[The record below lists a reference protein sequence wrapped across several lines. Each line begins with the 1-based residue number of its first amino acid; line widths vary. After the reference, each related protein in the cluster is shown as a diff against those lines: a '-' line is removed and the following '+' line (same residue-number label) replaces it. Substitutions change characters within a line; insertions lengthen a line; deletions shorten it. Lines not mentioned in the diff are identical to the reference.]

1 MCSKLNQVMIQIYDS
16 YSKEYKEVKTRS
28 INMYVCGI
36 TTSDYCHLGHAF
48 SSVSFEILDRFLS
61 SKGFNV
67 NRIQNFTDVD
77 DKIIAKSLEEKI
89 SADEVSEKYIDAFFQ
104 DMDELGVKRANHY
117 PKATDEIDNIIEFIK
132 KLEERN
138 MTYSINGSIYFRVS
152 KFDKYGK
159 LSSRDIKNSLSGTRV
174 NENLNK
180 ESVGDF
186 ALWKSSKPDEPSW
199 DSPWGK
205 GRPGWHI
212 ECSSMVLNTIGD
224 TVDIHGGGIDLIF
237 PHHENEIAQSE
248 SLNGK
253 KFANIWMHNGM
264 VKIQGEKMS
273 KSLGNLIKL
282 KDALEIFG
290 ADLLRMWILS
300 SHYRKP
306 LLYDEKIINSFS
318 KPLKRIKDA
327 INAISI
333 NSDNKLESS
342 KEFDKFNLA
351 LSNDLNTSVALS
363 QIISLSKKINNFSK
377 EFDISIAQNDLKQM
391 LEITGL
397 CQKTKSE
404 TNNNEFIDREI
415 DDLLEKR
422 NEFRKSKEFI
432 MADKIRDQLLEKG
445 IEIIDNGFKSTWKK
459 T

>member
-1 MCSKLNQVMIQIYDS
+1 
-16 YSKEYKEVKTRS
+16 
-28 INMYVCGI
+28 
-36 TTSDYCHLGHAF
+36 
-48 SSVSFEILDRFLS
+48 
-61 SKGFNV
+61 
-67 NRIQNFTDVD
+67 
-77 DKIIAKSLEEKI
+77 
-89 SADEVSEKYIDAFFQ
+89 
-104 DMDELGVKRANHY
+104 
-117 PKATDEIDNIIEFIK
+117 
-132 KLEERN
+132 
-138 MTYSINGSIYFRVS
+138 
-152 KFDKYGK
+152 
-159 LSSRDIKNSLSGTRV
+159 
-174 NENLNK
+174 
-180 ESVGDF
+180 
-186 ALWKSSKPDEPSW
+186 
-199 DSPWGK
+199 
-205 GRPGWHI
+205 
-212 ECSSMVLNTIGD
+212 
-224 TVDIHGGGIDLIF
+224 
-237 PHHENEIAQSE
+237 
-248 SLNGK
+248 
-253 KFANIWMHNGM
+253 
-264 VKIQGEKMS
+264 
-273 KSLGNLIKL
+273 
-282 KDALEIFG
+282 
-290 ADLLRMWILS
+290 MWILS

-377 EFDISIAQNDLKQM
+377 EFDISIAQNDLKKM

>member
-1 MCSKLNQVMIQIYDS
+1 MIQIYDS
-16 YSKEYKEVKTRS
+16 YSKKYKEVNSKS
-28 INMYVCGI
+28 INIYVCGI

-61 SKGFNV
+61 SQGFDV
-67 NRIQNFTDVD
+67 TRIQNFTDVD
-77 DKIIAKSLEEKI
+77 DKIIAKSLEEEI
-89 SADEVSEKYIDAFFQ
+89 STEDVSKKYIKAFFE
-104 DMDELGVKRANHY
+104 DMDALGVKRANLY
-117 PKATDEIDNIIEFIK
+117 PKATDEISNIIEFIK
-132 KLEERN
+132 KLEKKN
-138 MTYSINGSIYFRVS
+138 LTYSINGSIYFRVS
-152 KFDKYGK
+152 KFEKYGM
-159 LSSRDIKNSLSGTRV
+159 LSSRDISNSLSGTRV
-174 NENLNK
+174 NDNLNK
-180 ESVGDF
+180 ESDGDF
-186 ALWKSSKPDEPSW
+186 ALWKSSKPDEPFW
-199 DSPWGK
+199 ESPWGK

-282 KDALEIFG
+282 KDAIKIFG
-290 ADLLRMWILS
+290 VDLLRMWILS

-327 INAISI
+327 KNLIPAAGEK
-333 NSDNKLESS
+333 KLESK
-342 KEFDKFNLA
+342 KEFDEFNLA

-363 QIISLSKKINNFSK
+363 QIISLSKKINNSK
-377 EFDISIAQNDLKQM
+377 NELDISFAQSNLNKM

-397 CQKTKSE
+397 CQNIE
-404 TNNNEFIDREI
+404 DENNDKNIFIDIEI
-415 DDLLEKR
+415 EHLIDKR
-422 NEFRKSKEFI
+422 NNYRKNKEFTK
-432 MADKIRDQLLEKG
+432 ADEIRDQLLKKG
-445 IEIIDNGFKSTWKK
+445 IEIIDNGFSSTWKK
-459 T
+459 S

>member
-1 MCSKLNQVMIQIYDS
+1 MIQIYDS
-16 YSKEYKEVKTRS
+16 YSKKYKEVNSKS
-28 INMYVCGI
+28 INIYVCGI

-61 SKGFNV
+61 SQGFDV
-67 NRIQNFTDVD
+67 TRIQNFTDVD
-77 DKIIAKSLEEKI
+77 DKIIAKSLEEEI
-89 SADEVSEKYIDAFFQ
+89 SAEDVSKKYIKAFFE
-104 DMDELGVKRANHY
+104 DMDALGVKRANLY
-117 PKATDEIDNIIEFIK
+117 PKATDEISNIIEFIK
-132 KLEERN
+132 KLEKKN
-138 MTYSINGSIYFRVS
+138 LTYSINGSIYFRVS
-152 KFDKYGK
+152 KFEKYGM
-159 LSSRDIKNSLSGTRV
+159 LSSRDISNSLSGTRV
-174 NENLNK
+174 NDNLNK
-180 ESVGDF
+180 ESDGDF
-186 ALWKSSKPDEPSW
+186 ALWKSSKPDEPFW
-199 DSPWGK
+199 ESPWGK

-282 KDALEIFG
+282 KDAIKIFG
-290 ADLLRMWILS
+290 VDLLRMWILS

-327 INAISI
+327 KNLIPAAGEK
-333 NSDNKLESS
+333 KLDSK
-342 KEFDKFNLA
+342 KEFDEFNLA

-363 QIISLSKKINNFSK
+363 QIILLSKKINNSK
-377 EFDISIAQNDLKQM
+377 NELDISFAQNNLNKM

-397 CQKTKSE
+397 CQNIE
-404 TNNNEFIDREI
+404 DENNDKNIFIDIEI
-415 DDLLEKR
+415 EQLIDKR
-422 NEFRKSKEFI
+422 NNFRKNKEFNK
-432 MADKIRDQLLEKG
+432 ADEIRDQLLKKG
-445 IEIIDNGFKSTWKK
+445 IEIVDNGFNSTWKK
-459 T
+459 A

>member
-1 MCSKLNQVMIQIYDS
+1 MIQIYDS
-16 YSKEYKEVKTRS
+16 YSKKYKEVNSKS

-61 SKGFNV
+61 SQGFDV
-67 NRIQNFTDVD
+67 TRIQNFTDVD
-77 DKIIAKSLEEKI
+77 DKIIAKSLEEEI
-89 SADEVSEKYIDAFFQ
+89 SAEDVSKKYIKAFFE
-104 DMDELGVKRANHY
+104 DMDALGVKRANLY
-117 PKATDEIDNIIEFIK
+117 PKATDEISNIIEFIK
-132 KLEERN
+132 KLEKKN
-138 MTYSINGSIYFRVS
+138 LTYSINGSIYFRVS
-152 KFDKYGK
+152 KFEKYGM
-159 LSSRDIKNSLSGTRV
+159 LSSRDISNSLSGTRV
-174 NENLNK
+174 NDNLNK
-180 ESVGDF
+180 ESDGDF
-186 ALWKSSKPDEPSW
+186 ALWKSSKPDEPFW
-199 DSPWGK
+199 ESPWGK

-282 KDALEIFG
+282 KDAIKIFG
-290 ADLLRMWILS
+290 VDLLRMWILS

-318 KPLKRIKDA
+318 KPLNRIKDA
-327 INAISI
+327 KNKIPAAGEK
-333 NSDNKLESS
+333 KLESK
-342 KEFDKFNLA
+342 KEFDEFNLA

-363 QIISLSKKINNFSK
+363 QIISLSKKINNSK
-377 EFDISIAQNDLKQM
+377 NELDISFAQNNLNKM

-397 CQKTKSE
+397 CQNIE
-404 TNNNEFIDREI
+404 DENNDKNIFIDIEI
-415 DDLLEKR
+415 EQLIDKR
-422 NEFRKSKEFI
+422 NNFRKNKEFNK
-432 MADKIRDQLLEKG
+432 ADEIRDQLLKKG
-445 IEIIDNGFKSTWKK
+445 IEIVDNGFSSTWKK
-459 T
+459 A

>member
-1 MCSKLNQVMIQIYDS
+1 MIQIYDS
-16 YSKEYKEVKTRS
+16 YSKKYKEVNSKS

-61 SKGFNV
+61 SQGFDV
-67 NRIQNFTDVD
+67 TRIQNFTDVD
-77 DKIIAKSLEEKI
+77 DKIIAKSLEEEI
-89 SADEVSEKYIDAFFQ
+89 SAEDVSKKYIKAFFE
-104 DMDELGVKRANHY
+104 DMDALGVKRANLY
-117 PKATDEIDNIIEFIK
+117 PKATDEISNIIEFIK
-132 KLEERN
+132 KLEKKN
-138 MTYSINGSIYFRVS
+138 LTYSINGSIYFRVS
-152 KFDKYGK
+152 KFEKYGM
-159 LSSRDIKNSLSGTRV
+159 LSSRDISNSLSGTRV
-174 NENLNK
+174 NDNLNK
-180 ESVGDF
+180 ESDGDF
-186 ALWKSSKPDEPSW
+186 ALWKSSKPDEPFW
-199 DSPWGK
+199 ESPWGK

-248 SLNGK
+248 SLNEK

-282 KDALEIFG
+282 KDAIKIFG
-290 ADLLRMWILS
+290 VDLLRMWILS

-306 LLYDEKIINSFS
+306 LLYDEKIIKSFS

-327 INAISI
+327 KNLIPVASEK
-333 NSDNKLESS
+333 KLDSK
-342 KEFDKFNLA
+342 KEFDEFNLA

-363 QIISLSKKINNFSK
+363 QIISLSKKINNSNN
-377 EFDISIAQNDLKQM
+377 ELDISIAQKNLNKM

-397 CQKTKSE
+397 CQNIE
-404 TNNNEFIDREI
+404 NENNDKNIIIDIEI
-415 DDLLEKR
+415 EQLLEKR
-422 NEFRKSKEFI
+422 NNYRKNKEFTK
-432 MADKIRDQLLEKG
+432 ADEIREKLLKKG
-445 IEIIDNGFKSTWKK
+445 IEIVDNGFDSTWKK
-459 T
+459 A

>member
-1 MCSKLNQVMIQIYDS
+1 MIQIFDS
-16 YSKEYKEVKTRS
+16 YSKKYKEVNSKS

-61 SKGFNV
+61 SQGFDV
-67 NRIQNFTDVD
+67 TRIQNFTDVD
-77 DKIIAKSLEEKI
+77 DKIIAKSLEEEI
-89 SADEVSEKYIDAFFQ
+89 SAEDVSKKYIKAFFE
-104 DMDELGVKRANHY
+104 DMDALGVKRANLY
-117 PKATDEIDNIIEFIK
+117 PKATDEISNIIEFIK
-132 KLEERN
+132 KLEKKN
-138 MTYSINGSIYFRVS
+138 LTYSIDGSIYFRVS
-152 KFDKYGK
+152 KFEKYGM
-159 LSSRDIKNSLSGTRV
+159 LSSRDISNSLSGTRV
-174 NENLNK
+174 NDNLNK
-180 ESVGDF
+180 ESDGDF
-186 ALWKSSKPDEPSW
+186 ALWKSSKPDEPFW
-199 DSPWGK
+199 ESPWGK

-282 KDALEIFG
+282 KDAIKIFG
-290 ADLLRMWILS
+290 VDLLRMWILS

-327 INAISI
+327 KNLIPVAGEK
-333 NSDNKLESS
+333 KLESN
-342 KEFDKFNLA
+342 KEFDEFNLA

-363 QIISLSKKINNFSK
+363 QIISLSKKINNSK
-377 EFDISIAQNDLKQM
+377 NELDISFAQSNLNKM

-397 CQKTKSE
+397 CQNIE
-404 TNNNEFIDREI
+404 DENNDKNIFMDIEIEQLID
-415 DDLLEKR
+415 KR
-422 NEFRKSKEFI
+422 NNYRKNKEFAK
-432 MADKIRDQLLEKG
+432 ADEIRGQLLKKG
-445 IEIIDNGFKSTWKK
+445 IEIVDNGFSSTWKK
-459 T
+459 S